1 VNEVLLV
8 RREEGVATLTLNRPE
23 TRNALNAALLGRLLE
38 AITEVVHDRE
48 VRAIVLTG
56 AGDAFCAGGD
66 LKQRAGEPGASS
78 EANEAHGDKAR
89 ARTTEERIAR
99 LRAQMEAS
107 RLLHE
112 TSKPTIAM
120 IRGAAV
126 GAGLSLAAAC
136 DLRIA
141 SESAVFMTAFVPYG
155 FGGDFGG
162 TYFWTRILGTARARE
177 LYLLSEKLNAR
188 QALEM
193 GLINRLVPDT
203 ELEQVTSQLA
213 RELAKRLPSA
223 IHYIKDNLNVAEHGT
238 LGQVLDTEATNMV
251 LSVQAAVAAFK
262 ARNGPS

>member
-1 VNEVLLV
+1 VDEVLLV

-38 AITEVVHDRE
+38 AINEVVHDRE

-66 LKQRAGEPGASS
+66 LKQRASEPGASS

-89 ARTTEERIAR
+89 ALTTEERIAR

-126 GAGLSLAAAC
+126 GSSVHARRWKWESSTAWS
-136 DLRIA
+136 RI
-141 SESAVFMTAFVPYG
+141 
-155 FGGDFGG
+155 
-162 TYFWTRILGTARARE
+162 
-177 LYLLSEKLNAR
+177 
-188 QALEM
+188 
-193 GLINRLVPDT
+193 
-203 ELEQVTSQLA
+203 
-213 RELAKRLPSA
+213 PS
-223 IHYIKDNLNVAEHGT
+223 
-238 LGQVLDTEATNMV
+238 
-251 LSVQAAVAAFK
+251 SS
-262 ARNGPS
+262 R